1 MTLLKKIMNNRVI
14 PIQVNLYSIS
24 SDFKDIM
31 LRLCES
37 FIKKSQ
43 KAIIMLKDIQELEDL
58 DKFLWTRNKNSFI
71 PHKSITDQILETD
84 SIILSYNNLNGLKV
98 DKKFD
103 TLIIS
108 PYRSIKTFKLFKKYL
123 VFSYKKNNSVPKLY
137 KDKLESKGFNVVCY
151 DEYEKFKWK
160 VS

>member
-1 MTLLKKIMNNRVI
+1 MNNRVI
-14 PIQVNLYSIS
+14 PVQVNLYSIS

-37 FIKKSQ
+37 LIKQSQ
-43 KAIIMLKDIQELEDL
+43 KAIILLRDVQELEDL
-58 DKFLWTRNKNSFI
+58 DKFLWIRNKNSFI
-71 PHKSITDQILETD
+71 PHKPISDEILETD
-84 SIILSYNNLNGLKV
+84 SIILANDNLNGLNV

-108 PYRSIKTFKLFKKYL
+108 PYRSIKTFKLFKKFL

-137 KDKLESKGFNVVCY
+137 KDNLESKGFNVVCY

-160 VS
+160 VSST

>member
-1 MTLLKKIMNNRVI
+1 MNNRII

-24 SDFKDIM
+24 SDFRDIV
-31 LRLCES
+31 LRLSES
-37 FIKKSQ
+37 LIKQSQ
-43 KAIIMLKDIQELEDL
+43 KAIILLKDVQELEDL

-71 PHKSITDQILETD
+71 PHKPITDEILETD
-84 SIILSYNNLNGLKV
+84 SIILADDNLNRLNV

-108 PYRSIKTFKLFKKYL
+108 PYRSIKTFKLFKKFL
-123 VFSYKKNNSVPKLY
+123 VFSYKKNNSVQKLY

-151 DEYEKFKWK
+151 DEYQKFKWK

>member
-1 MTLLKKIMNNRVI
+1 MNNRII

-24 SDFKDIM
+24 SDFRDIV
-31 LRLCES
+31 LRLSES
-37 FIKKSQ
+37 LIKQSQ
-43 KAIIMLKDIQELEDL
+43 KAIILLKDVQELEDL
-58 DKFLWTRNKNSFI
+58 DKFLWTRNKNSFV
-71 PHKSITDQILETD
+71 PHKPITDEILETD
-84 SIILSYNNLNGLKV
+84 SIILADDNLNRLNV

-108 PYRSIKTFKLFKKYL
+108 PYRSIKTFKLFKKFL
-123 VFSYKKNNSVPKLY
+123 VFSYKKNNSVQKLY

-151 DEYEKFKWK
+151 DEYQKFKWK

>member
-1 MTLLKKIMNNRVI
+1 MNNRVI
-14 PIQVNLYSIS
+14 PVQVNLYSIS

-37 FIKKSQ
+37 LIKQSQ
-43 KAIIMLKDIQELEDL
+43 KAIILLRDVQELEDL
-58 DKFLWTRNKNSFI
+58 DKFLWIRNKNSFI
-71 PHKSITDQILETD
+71 PHKPISDEILETD
-84 SIILSYNNLNGLKV
+84 SIILANDNLNGLNV

-108 PYRSIKTFKLFKKYL
+108 PYKSIKTFKLFKKFL

-160 VS
+160 VSST